1 MDRTDHLVEINFT
14 LTWFH
19 QNVHGQILE
28 TLLLNID
35 GKKYL
40 NQLLKE
46 QTGNVNVVD
55 HLKICKLMKDGFM
68 IKQENYKY

>member
-1 MDRTDHLVEINFT
+1 M
-14 LTWFH
+14 
-19 QNVHGQILE
+19 HGRILE

-35 GKKYL
+35 GEKYL